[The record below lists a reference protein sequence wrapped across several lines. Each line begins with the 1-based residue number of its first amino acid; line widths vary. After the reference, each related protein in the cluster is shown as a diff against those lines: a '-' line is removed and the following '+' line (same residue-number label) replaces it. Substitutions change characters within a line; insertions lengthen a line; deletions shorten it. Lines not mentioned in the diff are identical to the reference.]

1 MIPVDSAR
9 ARVEELR
16 RWLEKANYQYY
27 VLDDPDAS
35 DAEYDQ
41 KFRELHELEQQFPE
55 LQSLSSPT
63 HRVGVASDSAF
74 APVTHG
80 IPMLSLNN
88 AFETD
93 EVEAFVSRIVAKLD
107 QPDPLFAVEPK
118 FDGLAISLRYDHG
131 ELTVGATRGDGTTG
145 EDVTAN
151 LRTIASIP
159 LRLQGEGWPETL
171 EVRGEVVMPLQGFHA
186 YNERMRASGGK
197 LLVNPRNGA
206 AGSLRQL
213 DPRITAKRPLQFMAY
228 GIGLW
233 SDEVAPPT
241 SHHAGLE
248 QLASWGFSVTEWAR
262 TTRGV
267 DGLLEYFQQLGAE
280 RDRLPFDIDGAV
292 YKLDRLRDQQEMG
305 FVARAPR
312 WAIAHKFP
320 AQERGTTLLA
330 IDVQIGRT
338 GIVTP
343 VARLDPVFVGGV
355 TVSNVTLHNEDQI
368 RRLDVRVGDR
378 VIVRRAGDV
387 IPEIVKATAPEDG
400 ERQAPW
406 QMPSH
411 CPACGSELVREE
423 GEAAWRCSGEWV
435 CPAQRVESLIHFA
448 SRRAMDIEG
457 LGDRVVEALLR
468 HGIVAHVADLYRLT
482 LDDLLAMKAA
492 EDAAERGEETAAPA
506 SRGGKPASKWA
517 ENILQAIDQSRSPGL
532 ERLLFGLG
540 IRHVGES
547 TAKVLAQQLGTLD
560 RVQRAPW
567 PVLKAIPDIGGE
579 VARAIVHFM
588 QQPGNREQMQALL
601 DAGVTPQERS
611 DVPADWRAR
620 LTWADLLVQLEIP
633 KLTALRAK
641 QLADE
646 YPDPQAFAAASPGGF
661 KTSSLPAD
669 TLQSLRAW
677 IAERGNSE
685 LLQQVI
691 AFREELLQA
700 APAADNTVSL
710 RYAGKTMVLT
720 GTLHAMTRDAAKQAL
735 ETLGAKVA
743 GSVSARTDVVIA
755 GEAAGSKLDKA
766 LALGIEIWDEAR
778 LLKELDAQ

>member
-1 MIPVDSAR
+1 MDSAR
-9 ARVEELR
+9 ARVKELR

-27 VLDDPDAS
+27 VLDDPEAS

-41 KFRELHELEQQFPE
+41 KFRELQQLEQQFPE
-55 LQSLSSPT
+55 LQSLSSPS
-63 HRVGVASDSAF
+63 HRVGIASDAAF
-74 APVTHG
+74 TSVTHG
-80 IPMLSLNN
+80 IAMLSLNN

-93 EVEAFVSRIVAKLD
+93 EVEAFVARIVGKLD
-107 QPDPLFAVEPK
+107 QTDPLFAVEPK
-118 FDGLAISLRYDHG
+118 FDGLAISLHYDHG

-151 LRTIASIP
+151 LRTIGSIP
-159 LRLQGEGWPETL
+159 LRLQGEGWPQVL

-213 DPRITAKRPLQFMAY
+213 DPRITATRPLQFMAY

-233 SDEVAPPT
+233 SEDVAPPT
-241 SHHAGLE
+241 SHHGGLE
-248 QLASWGFSVTEWAR
+248 QLAAWGFSVTDWAR

-267 DGLLEYFQQLGAE
+267 GGLLEYFRQLGAE

-387 IPEIVKATAPEDG
+387 IPEIVKAVAPEDG

-406 QMPSH
+406 QMPSN
-411 CPACGSELVREE
+411 CPACNSELVREE

-468 HGIVAHVADLYRLT
+468 HGIVSHVADLYRLT
-482 LDDLLAMKAA
+482 LNDLLAMKAA
-492 EDAAERGEETAAPA
+492 EDAAGRTDETAAA
-506 SRGGKPASKWA
+506 LTARSGKPPSKWA
-517 ENILQAIDQSRSPGL
+517 ENILQAIDQSRSPAL

-547 TAKVLAQQLGTLD
+547 TGKVLARQLGTLD

-567 PVLKAIPDIGGE
+567 PILKAIPDIGGE

-588 QQPGNREQMQALL
+588 EQPGNREQMQALL
-601 DAGVTPQERS
+601 DAGVTPLERTE
-611 DVPADWRAR
+611 VPAEWRAR
-620 LTWADLLVQLEIP
+620 LNWADLLVQLEIP

-646 YPDPQAFAAASPGGF
+646 YPDPYAFAAAALGGF
-661 KTSSLPAD
+661 EGSALPTD
-669 TLQSLRAW
+669 TLQSLRDWMTDA
-677 IAERGNSE
+677 RNSS
-685 LLQQVI
+685 LLQHVI
-691 AFREELLQA
+691 AFRDELLQA
-700 APAADNTVSL
+700 APANDSADNL

-720 GTLHAMTRDAAKQAL
+720 GTLQSLTRDAAKQAL
-735 ETLGAKVA
+735 ELLGAKVA

-766 LALGIEIWDEAR
+766 LALGIEVWDEAR
-778 LLKELDAQ
+778 LLKELDA